1 MFVNGMNTPMNFV
14 LDTNNAA
21 NITPLYRQSQVC
33 IYVKVRTHLN
43 DKIKQIITSGFKSSV
58 RLTHV
63 VRYIKFPRHQI
74 RTTLGG

>member
-43 DKIKQIITSGFKSSV
+43 DKIKQIITSGF
-58 RLTHV
+58 
-63 VRYIKFPRHQI
+63 
-74 RTTLGG
+74 